1 VRNPLATIAS
11 PAHSVSKPG
20 SEKYRLTVDCRA
32 VNACCIPFASS
43 VPNIE
48 TMVAALS
55 EGDSSCRVMAK
66 LDFPQAIGQIPLAG
80 KSQELFSVQTPLGTY
95 TPTRMLQGSQD
106 ASNYFHGV
114 VSPLFDELHMWLKSY
129 LDDYLLHG
137 RTETELLRTLRQVFC
152 ICRRY
157 RLNISPLKTE
167 CFLREATICG
177 RLISEDGG
185 AVRSKGGPDTQS
197 RANT

>member
-66 LDFPQAIGQIPLAG
+66 LDFPQALGHIPLAG

-114 VSPLFDELHMWLKSY
+114 VSPLFDELHMGSSLSSTIIFY
-129 LDDYLLHG
+129 
-137 RTETELLRTLRQVFC
+137 TAA
-152 ICRRY
+152 RR
-157 RLNISPLKTE
+157 RS
-167 CFLREATICG
+167 CCG
-177 RLISEDGG
+177 RCDRFSAYAGG
-185 AVRSKGGPDTQS
+185 TG
-197 RANT
+197 